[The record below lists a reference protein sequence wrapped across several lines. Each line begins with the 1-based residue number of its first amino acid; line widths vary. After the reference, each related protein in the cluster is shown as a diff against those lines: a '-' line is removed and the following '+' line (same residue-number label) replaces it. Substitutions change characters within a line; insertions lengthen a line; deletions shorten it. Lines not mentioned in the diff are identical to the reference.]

1 MKIIETPLPGVL
13 VFEPRAFSDSRGY
26 FLETW
31 SRDRYREAGIVG
43 EFVQDNISYSGRG
56 TLRGLH
62 FQHPHGQGKLVQ
74 ALTGDVFDV
83 AVDIRPDAPTFGQ
96 WHAVILR
103 AETHNQMYIPPG
115 FAHGFYVLS
124 EMAHF
129 SYKCTDFY
137 TPKAEGGI
145 AWDDPEIGIQWPLSE
160 APCLSEKDTTYG
172 LLSQVPIE
180 RLPRQGDAT

>member
-13 VFEPRAFSDSRGY
+13 VFEPRAYPDSRGY

-31 SRDRYREAGIVG
+31 NRDRYREIGLSG
-43 EFVQDNISYSGRG
+43 EFVQDNISYSCQG

-74 ALTGDVFDV
+74 ALTGEVFDV
-83 AVDIRPDAPTFGQ
+83 AVDIRSHAPTFGR
-96 WHAVILR
+96 WYGVVLR
-103 AETHNQMYIPPG
+103 AESHNQMYIPPG

-137 TPKAEGGI
+137 APETEGGI
-145 AWDDPEIGIQWPLSE
+145 AWDDPEIGIPWPLIGT
-160 APCLSEKDTTYG
+160 PCLSDKDTRYG
-172 LLSQVPIE
+172 SLSQYPADK
-180 RLPRQGDAT
+180 LPALGDYE